1 MRALIEQSSRYLEKG
16 LQKKQEGD
24 LKGARFYF
32 LKAAELLY
40 KVAAS
45 SPAPLKEVRLEQADR
60 LMSFADSLELEAG
73 RQSRQGREKA
83 SIASSGETTGWILTE
98 RPHVKLADV
107 AGLKQAK
114 EQIKLRLIYPFTNPE
129 LAERY
134 GIKKRGG
141 ILLYGPPGTGKT
153 LLGRAVA
160 GEIDAP
166 FFHVRPADIMS
177 KWVGEAEKNIARLF
191 EEARKYD
198 KAVIFI
204 DEIDA
209 LAPKRSRASSSTVA
223 RRVISQIL
231 VELEGV
237 SSAESQGALLFLGA
251 TNQPWALDEAIL
263 RPGRFDEKI
272 YVPLPDFEAR
282 LQILE
287 MNLKQ
292 KPLSPDINLEKAA
305 YTLEGYSGADI
316 RRICEKTTERLFLR
330 SLRDG
335 KEHRIT
341 VEALLETVRH
351 FEPSVS
357 KRMLLKYENFGA
369 KD

>member
-1 MRALIEQSSRYLEKG
+1 MRALIEQSTRFLEKG

-40 KVAAS
+40 KVAAA
-45 SPAPLKEVRLEQADR
+45 SPVPLQEVRLKQADR
-60 LMSFADSLELEAG
+60 LMSLADSLKLEVE
-73 RQSRQGREKA
+73 RQGGRREEKA
-83 SIASSGETTGWILTE
+83 SLASSGETTGWVLTE
-98 RPHVKLADV
+98 RPRVKLSDV
-107 AGLKQAK
+107 AGLEEAK
-114 EQIKLRLIYPFTNPE
+114 EQIKLRLIYPFTHPE

-153 LLGRAVA
+153 LLARAVA

-191 EEARKYD
+191 EEARKYE

-209 LAPKRSRASSSTVA
+209 LASKRSRANSSTVA

-231 VELEGV
+231 VELEGL

-251 TNQPWALDEAIL
+251 TNEPWALDEAIL
-263 RPGRFDEKI
+263 RPGRFDDKI
-272 YVPLPDFEAR
+272 YVPLPDFAAR
-282 LQILE
+282 MQILKQ
-287 MNLKQ
+287 NLEG
-292 KPLSPDINLEKAA
+292 KPLSPSLSLERVASA
-305 YTLEGYSGADI
+305 LEGYSGADI
-316 RRICEKTTERLFLR
+316 RRICEKTAERLFLL
-330 SLRDG
+330 SLKEG
-335 KEHRIT
+335 KEHEIT
-341 VEALLETVRH
+341 TEDLLDTLGE
-351 FEPSVS
+351 FERSVS
-357 KRMLLKYENFGA
+357 KELLAKYERFRADG
-369 KD
+369 